1 MKQQIKDTET
11 FKEKLINIII
21 CIKSFC
27 IFNTGE
33 PTAFNKYR
41 YRQLQVKLFL
51 FIAVLSLIPLIL
63 VSTSSYFWLQNAL
76 SEDFN
81 NQLRSQLEG
90 VKNSIE
96 FYLDVKLSA
105 LRFTAS
111 SYSQDELSTPGK
123 LKNIYTN
130 LKKEFEDIVDLGII
144 NSDGIMESYVG
155 PYNLSGNDFSKQFWF
170 NNVIINGYYVS
181 NVYNGYRNVPH
192 FIIAVKKDL
201 PEKGS
206 FIIIR
211 AAVDVRT
218 LNNILT
224 PITLRQEDDVFLINY
239 NGNLQ
244 TPSRFN
250 GKILDEY
257 KKQPPPRQN
266 MVVLEAQ
273 KEDSGR
279 RLMNGYVYI
288 KNAQWI
294 LIAVIKSLEKR
305 SLATISS
312 GEILLIIFGSVF
324 VVFIVSIRMS
334 QILINRIRRSDR
346 MREEALKEIEHTN
359 KLASIGRLAA
369 GVAHEIN
376 NPLSIISQKAGLMK
390 DFIDMSSDMESNR
403 ELIENLFT
411 KDKFI
416 ELTNGIT
423 SAVDRCRTITHRL
436 LGFARR
442 MSVSIEELNINEL
455 VKEVLI
461 FTEKEISRRNVQIE
475 LDFLDKL
482 PKIKSDKGLL
492 QQVILNIIT
501 NAADAVDDNGLIKI
515 YTYQKE
521 ENSIWIG
528 INDNGHGIPK
538 SQIKHIFEPFFT
550 TKGKDKGTGLGLSI
564 SYGIIKKLGGTLAV
578 QSEVGQGTT
587 FYINLPVEANI
598 EI

>member
-1 MKQQIKDTET
+1 MIEEIKDTET
-11 FKEKLINIII
+11 FKEKLKNIIA

-27 IFNTGE
+27 IFNSGE

-63 VSTSSYFWLQNAL
+63 VSTSSFFWLQNTL

-96 FYLDVKLSA
+96 SFLDVKLSA
-105 LRFTAS
+105 LRFVAS
-111 SYSQDELSTPGK
+111 SYNQDELLNPNK
-123 LKNIYTN
+123 IRDIYKNLN
-130 LKKEFEDIVDLGII
+130 KEFEDIIDLGVI
-144 NSDGIMESYVG
+144 NANGTMESYVG
-155 PYNLSGNDFSKQFWF
+155 PYNLLGSNFSKQFWF
-170 NNVIINGYYVS
+170 NNVIVNG
-181 NVYNGYRNVPH
+181 VYISSIYSGFRNVPH
-192 FIIAVKKDL
+192 FIILIKKDL
-201 PEKGS
+201 PDKGS
-206 FIIIR
+206 FLIIR
-211 AAVDVRT
+211 AAVNVKT
-218 LNNILT
+218 LNAILS
-224 PITLRQEDDVFLINY
+224 PIMLKQEDDAFLIDY
-239 NGNLQ
+239 NGIIQ
-244 TPSRFN
+244 TPSRFH
-250 GKILDEY
+250 GKLLDEY
-257 KKQPPPRQN
+257 KLAPPPRQN
-266 MVVLEAQ
+266 TVTLESR
-273 KEDSGR
+273 KEDR
-279 RLMNGYVYI
+279 VPYMQGYVYI
-288 KNAQWI
+288 KNAPWI
-294 LIAVIKSLEKR
+294 LNAVIKSLEKR

-334 QILINRIRRSDR
+334 QILIGRIKKSDR
-346 MREEALKEIEHTN
+346 EREEALKEIEHTN

-390 DFIDMSSDMESNR
+390 DFIDMSSDMDTNK

-455 VKEVLI
+455 IKEVLI

-475 LDFLDKL
+475 LDFFEKL

-501 NAADAVDDNGLIKI
+501 NASDAVDDNGLIKI
-515 YTYQKE
+515 NTYQE
-521 ENSIWIG
+521 VENSIWIS
-528 INDNGHGIPK
+528 IRDDGHGISK

-564 SYGIIKKLGGTLAV
+564 SYGIIKKLGGTLEV
-578 QSEVGQGTT
+578 QSDVNKGTT

>member
-1 MKQQIKDTET
+1 MTEDIKDTET
-11 FKEKLINIII
+11 FKDKLRDVLI

-27 IFNTGE
+27 IFNTDE

-63 VSTSSYFWLQNAL
+63 VSTTTYFWLQNTL
-76 SEDFN
+76 NEDFN
-81 NQLRSQLEG
+81 NQLRNQLEE

-96 FYLDVKLSA
+96 FFLDVKLSA
-105 LRFTAS
+105 LRFVTS
-111 SYSQDELSTPGK
+111 SYSQEELTNPAK
-123 LKNIYTN
+123 LKDIYSN
-130 LKKEFEDIVDLGII
+130 LKKEFEDIIDIGVISSEGV
-144 NSDGIMESYVG
+144 MQSYVG
-155 PYNLSGNDFSKQFWF
+155 PYNISGNDFSKQYWF
-170 NNVIINGYYVS
+170 NNVIVNGYYVS
-181 NVYNGYRNVPH
+181 SIYSGYRNIPH
-192 FIIAVKKDL
+192 FIIVVRKDL

-211 AAVDVRT
+211 AAVNVKA

-224 PITLRQEDDVFLINY
+224 TITLKQEDDAFLIDY
-239 NGNLQ
+239 NGIIQ
-244 TPSRFN
+244 TPSRFH
-250 GKILDEY
+250 GQLLDEY
-257 KKQPPPRQN
+257 NKQSPPRQN
-266 MVVLEAQ
+266 IVTLET
-273 KEDSGR
+273 KKDGNGER
-279 RLMNGYVYI
+279 YVHGYVYI
-288 KNAQWI
+288 KNAPWI
-294 LIAVIKSLEKR
+294 LISIIKSLEKR
-305 SLATISS
+305 SLATISN

-334 QILINRIRRSDR
+334 QILIGRIKKSDR
-346 MREEALKEIEHTN
+346 SREEALKEIEHTN

-390 DFIDMSSDMESNR
+390 DFIDMSSDMETNR
-403 ELIENLFT
+403 ELLENLFT

-423 SAVDRCRTITHRL
+423 NAVDRCRTITHRL

-455 VKEVLI
+455 IKEVLI
-461 FTEKEISRRNVQIE
+461 FTEKEISRRNVQID
-475 LDFLDKL
+475 LDFFDLL
-482 PKIKSDKGLL
+482 PKIKTDKGLL

-501 NAADAVDDNGLIKI
+501 NAADAVDDNGLIRI
-515 YTYQKE
+515 RTYQE
-521 ENSIWIG
+521 EESSIWIA
-528 INDNGHGIPK
+528 IKDNGHGIPK

-564 SYGIIKKLGGTLAV
+564 SYGIIKKLGGALTV
-578 QSEVGQGTT
+578 QSEVNKGTT

>member
-1 MKQQIKDTET
+1 MNDDIKDTET
-11 FKEKLINIII
+11 FREKLKNIIV

-27 IFNTGE
+27 IFNSGE

-63 VSTSSYFWLQNAL
+63 VSTSSYFWLQNTL

-90 VKNSIE
+90 VKNSLE
-96 FYLDVKLSA
+96 FFLDVKLSA
-105 LRFTAS
+105 LRFIAS
-111 SYSQDELSTPGK
+111 SYNQDELLNHEK
-123 LKNIYTN
+123 MKDIYTN
-130 LKKEFEDIVDLGII
+130 LKKEFEDIIDFGVI
-144 NSDGIMESYVG
+144 NSNGIMESYVG
-155 PYNLSGNDFSKQFWF
+155 PYNLAGTDFSKQFWF
-170 NNVIINGYYVS
+170 NNVIVNGFYVS
-181 NVYNGYRNVPH
+181 SIYSGYRNVPH
-192 FIIAVKKDL
+192 FIIVVRKDL
-201 PEKGS
+201 PEKGT
-206 FIIIR
+206 FLIIR
-211 AAVDVRT
+211 AAVNVKT
-218 LNNILT
+218 LNSILS
-224 PITLRQEDDVFLINY
+224 PITLKQEDDAFLIDY
-239 NGNLQ
+239 NGIIQ
-244 TPSRFN
+244 TPSRFH
-250 GKILDEY
+250 GKLLDEY
-257 KKQPPPRQN
+257 KMQPPPRQN
-266 MVVLEAQ
+266 LVTLESR
-273 KEDSGR
+273 KEDGER
-279 RLMNGYVYI
+279 YIHGYVYI
-288 KNAQWI
+288 KNAPWI
-294 LIAVIKSLEKR
+294 LNAIIKSLEKR

-334 QILINRIRRSDR
+334 QILINRIKKSDR
-346 MREEALKEIEHTN
+346 LREEALKEIEHTN

-390 DFIDMSSDMESNR
+390 DFIDMSSDMETNK

-475 LDFLDKL
+475 LDFYEKL

-501 NAADAVDDNGLIKI
+501 NAADAVDDNGLIMIK
-515 YTYQKE
+515 TYKE
-521 ENSIWIG
+521 EAGSIWIA
-528 INDNGHGIPK
+528 IKDDGHGIPK

-564 SYGIIKKLGGTLAV
+564 SYGIIKKLGGTLSV
-578 QSEVGQGTT
+578 QSEVNKGTT